1 MAEIIHAVT
10 ITPLRLTNMVNLKE
24 VIIAVFFV
32 TVVVTVV
39 VTIIGIYSQWEIKNN
54 DYMML
59 QSLQSRV
66 KHPSVDEA
74 IKEAMQD
81 GKITNY
87 EFDRIVDL
95 SFKLDTINFKNAHK
109 VTK

>member
-1 MAEIIHAVT
+1 MI
-10 ITPLRLTNMVNLKE
+10 
-24 VIIAVFFV
+24 VFFV
-32 TVVVTVV
+32 VIAVV
-39 VTIIGIYSQWEIKNN
+39 IIGIHSQWEIKNN
-54 DYMML
+54 DYMLL
-59 QSLQSRV
+59 QSLQSSV

-81 GKITNY
+81 GKVTNY

-95 SFKLDTINFKNAHK
+95 SFKLDTVNFKNSHK

>member
-1 MAEIIHAVT
+1 
-10 ITPLRLTNMVNLKE
+10 MVNLKE
-24 VIIAVFFV
+24 MIMAVVFFV
-32 TVVVTVV
+32 TVVVV
-39 VTIIGIYSQWEIKNN
+39 IIGVYSQWEIKNN

-59 QSLQSRV
+59 QSLQSSV

-87 EFDRIVDL
+87 EFNRIINL
-95 SFKLDTINFKNAHK
+95 SLKLDAINFKNAHK
-109 VTK
+109 VTR

>member
-1 MAEIIHAVT
+1 
-10 ITPLRLTNMVNLKE
+10 MVNLKE
-24 VIIAVFFV
+24 MIMAVFFV
-32 TVVVTVV
+32 VFFVVVV
-39 VTIIGIYSQWEIKNN
+39 VTIIGVYSQWEIKNN

-59 QSLQSRV
+59 QSLQSSV

-74 IKEAMQD
+74 IKETMQD

-87 EFDRIVDL
+87 EFNKIINL
-95 SFKLDTINFKNAHK
+95 SLKLDAINFKNSYK

>member
-1 MAEIIHAVT
+1 MAEIIRVVT

-24 VIIAVFFV
+24 MIIAVFFV
-32 TVVVTVV
+32 AIV

-59 QSLQSRV
+59 QSLQSSV

-95 SFKLDTINFKNAHK
+95 SFKLDTVNFKNSHK